1 MFLKIGHRGAR
12 AYEIENTL
20 ESFTRAIELGA
31 NAVELDVRISKD
43 DQLIVSHDENLK
55 RVFGKDMRI
64 NEATLR
70 ELKHATE
77 DRILTLRLAAL
88 FIITGYLDDYTEFLK
103 ESVKYLEEYAK
114 PHGFSIE
121 MIETAE
127 NIMKDCLK
135 EKPATLEGRI
145 LNDAMFDYYGRT
157 DFIERTELLFREASD
172 NLTRIDKNL
181 WYKNEI
187 NNVSRHKFKT
197 KTANLLRSKS
207 VEEQVQDLNQYLSE

>member
-77 DRILTLRLAAL
+77 DRIVTLKQAL
-88 FIITGYLDDYTEFLK
+88 RSIGKKAEKMLIELK
-103 ESVKYLEEYAK
+103 EIGYEKQVLDVVSKEKLEDRAIIVSFHEEALARVR
-114 PHGFSIE
+114 SIDNK
-121 MIETAE
+121 IETGL
-127 NIMKDCLK
+127 I
-135 EKPATLEGRI
+135 
-145 LNDAMFDYYGRT
+145 Y
-157 DFIERTELLFREASD
+157 S
-172 NLTRIDKNL
+172 
-181 WYKNEI
+181 
-187 NNVSRHKFKT
+187 KFKNPVDVAL
-197 KTANLLRSKS
+197 K
-207 VEEQVQDLNQYLSE
+207 LNVQYLVPLYRFVHRRDIAKAHKSNLKVIVWTINSPVEAQNYIAKDVDGIATDKPDIFS